1 MKGEPAKVQLRRAR
15 ATALAFG
22 LATVF
27 SLLMLVYAIIKKNEA
42 DAMRVRVNQL
52 EMQLEVL
59 KKEAALQQGIA
70 EAERQRVEENYRK
83 AVERLEAA
91 EAKKLK

>member
-1 MKGEPAKVQLRRAR
+1 MKGGITGSQLRRAR
-15 ATALAFG
+15 MTAIVFAL
-22 LATVF
+22 LTIF
-27 SLLMLVYAIIKKNEA
+27 SLLNLAYAFIKKSEA
-42 DAMRVRVNQL
+42 DFLRDKVSNL

-70 EAERQRVEENYRK
+70 EAERQRAEVNYKR
-83 AVERLEAA
+83 AVEMLKTA